1 MEKPTILFLG
11 NRQGYFSREVL
22 RGIFSMHSEGCDW
35 EIWAMPII
43 HEKRQLVDYFQ
54 NRKVAGVIARGLS
67 MELQEFLHEQKVPL
81 VAIRGVDTGDEDIS
95 NGPHVDDDEIG
106 GKAGR
111 EFQSLHLGYWG
122 FVHWEGVAW
131 SEARRKS
138 FQAYADSIG
147 AKNSTLSLQADE
159 CHRGDWVLK
168 TMEWIQILPKPCGV
182 LACNDE
188 AGIDVLH
195 ACQLAGLEVPAQ
207 VAVIGVDNDRLLC
220 ESTVPPLSSIDLH
233 AADVGRVAA
242 RQLRYL
248 LGGEPDNE
256 VHISNISMVVRE
268 SSHEIDRYLLIYQR
282 AMDYISSHSLTG
294 CSVVNVANGCGVS
307 RRGLER
313 AFEKYSN
320 ESPAGVIRGQ
330 RLSAIL
336 QLLKN
341 HTLNLEHLAEQAGFS
356 DSAGLS
362 NFVKRMTNRIF

>member
-1 MEKPTILFLG
+1 M
-11 NRQGYFSREVL
+11 Q
-22 RGIFSMHSEGCDW
+22 SEGCSW
-35 EIWAMPII
+35 EIWAMPVI
-43 HEKRQLVDYFQ
+43 HEKRQLMDYFQ
-54 NRKVAGVIARGLS
+54 NRKISGVIARGLS
-67 MELQEFLHEQKVPL
+67 KELQVFLHEQQIPL
-81 VAIRGVDTGDEDIS
+81 VAIRGVDTDDKDTS

-111 EFQSLHLGYWG
+111 EFQNLQLGYWG

-147 AKNSTLSLQADE
+147 AKNNTLSLQGDE
-159 CHRGDWVLK
+159 RHSGDGVLK
-168 TMEWIQILPKPCGV
+168 TMEWIKTLPKPCGV

-220 ESTVPPLSSIDLH
+220 ESTMPPLSSIDLH
-233 AADVGRVAA
+233 AADLGRMAA
-242 RQLRYL
+242 KQLHNL
-248 LGGEPDNE
+248 LEGKPDDA
-256 VHISNISMVVRE
+256 VHTRNISMIVRE
-268 SSHEIDRYLLIYQR
+268 SSHDIDRYLLIYQR
-282 AMDYISSHSLTG
+282 AMDFIASHSLTG
-294 CSVVNVANGCGVS
+294 ASVADVANGCGVS

-313 AFEKYSN
+313 AFEKYSS
-320 ESPAGVIRGQ
+320 ESPAGVIRNQ

-336 QLLKN
+336 QLLKKQ
-341 HTLNLEHLAEQAGFS
+341 TLNLEHLAEQAGFS

-362 NFVKRMTNRIF
+362 NFVKRMTGKPPGSFR